1 MTSHIV
7 TSTGTSRFGVNV
19 EKIELAP
26 ELDVLKGVAQTLE
39 RHIQSAHINFL
50 FGSGASMPA
59 IQLAGTVE
67 KEIDEDLANS
77 RLNDANL
84 KALEFIEELEY
95 QHQFLPDSF
104 TVGDDTD
111 ETLQNYMKFL
121 KAIDRI
127 LFERKNIL
135 LPRQA
140 NIFTSNYDE
149 FFEIAASKLPSL
161 LLNDGFNRRVG
172 AADFEFAPEVFF
184 DRVYRSGTVYR
195 HQSEVPA
202 VNLIKMHGSIS
213 WKRQAEE
220 RIVFGEA
227 ETHQLTSVEKG
238 NPQDVIDALA
248 KRAVILP
255 NMRKFES
262 TLLDRVYFDLLRLY
276 SNAMEVENA
285 LLFVFGFSF
294 ADEHV
299 LDITRRALR
308 NPTAKVVIF
317 AFSFDDAA
325 DFESK
330 FSAHRN
336 VLVVHPSEGSHID
349 FPTLNSLFEKIGTAT
364 EVIHD

>member
-1 MTSHIV
+1 MQ
-7 TSTGTSRFGVNV
+7 
-19 EKIELAP
+19 KIEFGIK
-26 ELDVLKGVAQTLE
+26 LKEDKSKIVSILE
-39 RHIQSAHINFL
+39 RHIQSAHISFL

-59 IQLAGTVE
+59 IQLAGNVE
-67 KEIDEDLANS
+67 QEIDSLLRASKHD
-77 RLNDANL
+77 DANL
-84 KALEFIEELEY
+84 KALAFIEELER
-95 QHQFLPDSF
+95 QHQFLPDKF
-104 TVGDDTD
+104 TQGDDTD
-111 ETLQNYMKFL
+111 TTLQNYVNFL

-140 NIFTSNYDE
+140 SIFTTNYDE
-149 FFEIAASKLPSL
+149 FFEAAASKLPSL

-172 AADFEFAPEVFF
+172 ASGFEFEPELFF
-184 DRVYRSGTVYR
+184 DRIYRSGTVYR

-202 VNLIKMHGSIS
+202 VNLVKMHGSVS

-220 RIVFGEA
+220 RINFGATETYKLTDA
-227 ETHQLTSVEKG
+227 EKTSSQKV
-238 NPQDVIDALA
+238 VDALA

-262 TLLDRVYFDLLRLY
+262 TLLDRIYFDLLRLY

-294 ADEHV
+294 ADEHI

-308 NPTAKVVIF
+308 NPTAKVIVF
-317 AFSFDDAA
+317 AYSFESAA

-336 VLVVHPSEGSHID
+336 VLIIHPSQGEKID
-349 FPTLNSLFEKIGTAT
+349 FPTLNSLFDKIGAT
-364 EVIHD
+364 SEAVHG